1 MTVEEISLAAMNGEA
16 ISYKEPP
23 EDRAL
28 FGKLYMIYRQYRDGA
43 ITKAAGAARKTEALF
58 EYRKDKQDRKTL
70 TDQAL
75 SAGNLYIA
83 IEAVVS
89 DYNKCPSRENADRMI
104 ETIYHVRKQRAADF
118 FKTEDENNG
127 RKENSGK
134 YRA

>member
-28 FGKLYMIYRQYRDGA
+28 FGKLYMIYRQYRDGT

-58 EYRKDKQDRKTL
+58 EHRKDKQDRQTL
-70 TDQAL
+70 TEQAV
-75 SAGNLYIA
+75 SAGSLYTA

-89 DYNKCPSRENADRMI
+89 DYNRCPSRENADRMI
-104 ETIYHVRKQRAADF
+104 ETIYHVRKERAKEF
-118 FKTEDENNG
+118 FKTEEETHG
-127 RKENSGK
+127 R
-134 YRA
+134 